1 MGTTYNY
8 SDKEKENLFRAEYRI
23 LRHLPTMAFVRYMM
37 NNKNIIC
44 L

>member
-1 MGTTYNY
+1 MGATYNY
-8 SDKEKENLFRAEYRI
+8 SEKEKETFFRAECRI
-23 LRHLPTMAFVRYMM
+23 LKHLPTMAFVRYMM